1 MSQSVKA
8 RLADIYADLL
18 PNQRLDSKMLN
29 YWSTALGKAEKSY
42 GDFVSFV
49 LKSPDYIN
57 HNKSIFVDVFY
68 EYASC
73 LPEGLEANAM
83 FDDVMTSFDGMAIS
97 RQDMRRYIV
106 TSPAFVTSCG
116 DLVRKLYKA
125 ARQSD
130 PEADTVNAYI
140 QKFWNDPAYN
150 VDALQRDIT
159 TPSAPPAVTQSPS
172 PPSDVPVTVFAASTT
187 APVSSTPSTPSPHGP
202 PGVDKEAA
210 KQCIDLYE
218 TIFER
223 GMNAR
228 EYVQFIDALVAL
240 PSPGAQ
246 QKRIEAIKADM
257 RDAFVKVQD
266 TLHRY
271 LAQDITD
278 LDFMREHLSPWL
290 ADKDYT
296 NTLVKD
302 IIASDAYRQK
312 MTAKIAALHETMYGE
327 PIPHEDAAYL
337 FNKIRARGLELV
349 NEDLNREIQAF
360 KDETDTYVQHI
371 FDLYLDVYE
380 REPDNDELT
389 THLKLVRDVG
399 ADAASASIK
408 KDLRNA
414 LEYHDMIKKKIR
426 KAYANVGI
434 TASPSAIYK
443 VLELVLPFREDD
455 RIDARIEEH
464 VRG

>member
-18 PNQRLDSKMLN
+18 PNQRLDPKMLN
-29 YWSTALGKAEKSY
+29 YWSTALGKGEKSY

-49 LKSPDYIN
+49 LKSQDYIN
-57 HNKSIFVDVFY
+57 HNKALFVDVFY

-106 TSPAFVTSCG
+106 TSSAFVTSCG
-116 DLVRKLYKA
+116 DLVKKLYKA
-125 ARQSD
+125 VRQSD
-130 PEADTVNAYI
+130 PDAETVNGYI

-150 VDALQRDIT
+150 VDALQKDIT
-159 TPSAPPAVTQSPS
+159 S
-172 PPSDVPVTVFAASTT
+172 PPTPAAHLLPVDTADVAGA
-187 APVSSTPSTPSPHGP
+187 TPSPAAVAPSPAAVAP
-202 PGVDKEAA
+202 PPALDKADAE
-210 KQCIDLYE
+210 QCIGLYE
-218 TIFER
+218 SVFER

-228 EYVQFIDALVAL
+228 EYMQFIDALIAL
-240 PSPGAQ
+240 PNPSARR
-246 QKRIEAIKADM
+246 KRIEEIRADM
-257 RDAFVKVQD
+257 REALVKVQD
-266 TLHRY
+266 TLRRF

-278 LDFMREHLSPWL
+278 LDFLREHLSPWL
-290 ADKDYT
+290 ADKDYE

-302 IIASDAYRQK
+302 IVASDAYRQQ
-312 MTAKIAALHETMYGE
+312 MTDKIAALHESMYGE
-327 PIPHEDAAYL
+327 RIPQEDAAYL
-337 FNKIRARGLELV
+337 FAKIRGRGLELM
-349 NEDLNREIQAF
+349 NEDLNREIQGF
-360 KDETDTYVQHI
+360 KDETDAYVQHI

-380 REPDNDELT
+380 REPDKDELAA
-389 THLKLVRDVG
+389 HLKLVRDVG
-399 ADAASASIK
+399 VDAATASIK

-426 KAYANVGI
+426 KAYANVGV

-443 VLELVLPFREDD
+443 VLESVLPFRDD
-455 RIDARIEEH
+455 DSIDARIEQH
-464 VRG
+464 VRV

>member
-18 PNQRLDSKMLN
+18 PNQRLDPKMLN
-29 YWSTALGKAEKSY
+29 YWSTALGKGEKSY

-97 RQDMRRYIV
+97 RQDMRRHIV
-106 TSPAFVTSCG
+106 TSPAFVASCS
-116 DLVRKLYKA
+116 DMVKKLYKA
-125 ARQSD
+125 ARQID
-130 PEADTVNAYI
+130 PDVDTVNTYI
-140 QKFWNDPAYN
+140 QKFWNDPTYN
-150 VDALQRDIT
+150 VDALQKDIT
-159 TPSAPPAVTQSPS
+159 TPPTPPAQPSAAPAQTTSPDAS
-172 PPSDVPVTVFAASTT
+172 ATTLVPTSTT
-187 APVSSTPSTPSPHGP
+187 SAVPAQSTLTTE
-202 PGVDKEAA
+202 DA

-218 TIFER
+218 SVFER

-228 EYVQFIDALVAL
+228 EYMQFIDALIAL
-240 PSPGAQ
+240 PGPAAR
-246 QKRIEAIKADM
+246 QKRIEEIKANM

-271 LAQDITD
+271 LDQDLTD
-278 LDFMREHLSPWL
+278 LGFMRDHLSQWL
-290 ADKDYT
+290 ADSDYT
-296 NTLVKD
+296 TTLVGD
-302 IIASDAYRQK
+302 IVASDSYRQK
-312 MTAKIAALHETMYGE
+312 MTDKIATLHKTMYDE
-327 PIPHEDAAYL
+327 PIPHEDATYL
-337 FNKIRARGLELV
+337 FNKIRVRGLELM

-380 REPDNDELT
+380 REPDTDELAA
-389 THLKLVRDVG
+389 HLKLVRDVG
-399 ADAASASIK
+399 TEAASASIK
-408 KDLRNA
+408 RDLRNA

-426 KAYANVGI
+426 KAYANVGV

-455 RIDARIEEH
+455 SIDARIEEH
-464 VRG
+464 VRA

>member
-1 MSQSVKA
+1 MSQSVKS
-8 RLADIYADLL
+8 RITDIYADLL
-18 PNQRLDSKMLN
+18 PNQRPDPKMLN
-29 YWSTALGKAEKSY
+29 YWSTTLGKGEKSY
-42 GDFVSFV
+42 VDFVSFV

-83 FDDVMTSFDGMAIS
+83 FDDLMTSFDGIAIS
-97 RQDMRRYIV
+97 RQDMRKYIV

-116 DLVRKLYKA
+116 DQVKKLYKA

-130 PEADTVNAYI
+130 PDVDVVNTYI

-150 VDALQRDIT
+150 VDALQKDIT
-159 TPSAPPAVTQSPS
+159 TPTTPAPLPTPQDPPRTDVSPTESNGSPTPIATTQL
-172 PPSDVPVTVFAASTT
+172 PVIL
-187 APVSSTPSTPSPHGP
+187 
-202 PGVDKEAA
+202 DKDDA

-218 TIFER
+218 SVFGR

-228 EYVQFIDALVAL
+228 EYMQFIDALIAL
-240 PSPGAQ
+240 PTPAAR
-246 QKRIEAIKADM
+246 QKRIEAIKVDM

-278 LDFMREHLSPWL
+278 LDFMREHLSAWL

-296 NTLVKD
+296 NTLVRD
-302 IIASDAYRQK
+302 IVASDAYLQK
-312 MTAKIAALHETMYGE
+312 MTAKIATLHETMYGE
-327 PIPHEDAAYL
+327 PIPQEDAAYL
-337 FNKIRARGLELV
+337 FNKIRVRGLELM
-349 NEDLNREIQAF
+349 NEDLNREIQDF
-360 KDETDTYVQHI
+360 KDETDTYVQHL

-380 REPDNDELT
+380 REPDKEELAE
-389 THLKLVRDVG
+389 HLKLVRDAGTEV
-399 ADAASASIK
+399 ASASIK

-426 KAYANVGI
+426 KAYATVGI

-455 RIDARIEEH
+455 SIDARIEEH

>member
-1 MSQSVKA
+1 MSQSVKS
-8 RLADIYADLL
+8 RLADIYADFL

-29 YWSTALGKAEKSY
+29 YWSTALGKGEKSY

-73 LPEGLEANAM
+73 LPEGLEANSM
-83 FDDVMTSFDGMAIS
+83 FEDLMNSFEGMAIS

-106 TSPAFVTSCG
+106 TSSAFVTSCG
-116 DLVRKLYKA
+116 DLVKKLYMAVRK
-125 ARQSD
+125 SD
-130 PEADTVNAYI
+130 PDADVVNGYI
-140 QKFWNDPAYN
+140 QKFWNDPDYN
-150 VDALQRDIT
+150 VDALQKDIT
-159 TPSAPPAVTQSPS
+159 AQPS
-172 PPSDVPVTVFAASTT
+172 PPTTPTPGDAVPTPTT
-187 APVSSTPSTPSPHGP
+187 DAQPSPSTPSASSAPVTLGTSSTP
-202 PGVDKEAA
+202 NSFDKDDA
-210 KQCIDLYE
+210 KRCIDLYE
-218 TIFER
+218 SIFER

-228 EYVQFIDALVAL
+228 EYMQFIDALIAL
-240 PSPGAQ
+240 PNPSAR
-246 QKRIEAIKADM
+246 QKRIEGIKADM
-257 RDAFVKVQD
+257 REAFVKVQD

-271 LAQDITD
+271 LDQDITD

-327 PIPHEDAAYL
+327 HIPHEDAAYL
-337 FNKIRARGLELV
+337 FNKIRARGLELM

-360 KDETDTYVQHI
+360 KDETDAFVQHI

-380 REPDNDELT
+380 REPDKDELAA
-389 THLKLVRDVG
+389 HLKLVRDVG
-399 ADAASASIK
+399 VAAASASIK

-426 KAYANVGI
+426 KAYANKGV

-443 VLELVLPFREDD
+443 VLELVLPYREEDN
-455 RIDARIEEH
+455 IDARIEQH
-464 VRG
+464 V